1 MATFDLA
8 DLHDVAVRNKRSA
21 AACSV
26 LRWVVVP
33 WQMRDGRRKVPTR
46 SGWTQAGAL
55 RGPEIGEWFANNP
68 NDIPGVVTGEE
79 SGIWVLDID
88 PRNGGTDSLARL
100 DSVGALGKTFRVDTP
115 SGGWHLY
122 FSWPSGGGVRSVN
135 NLPGYPG
142 LDVKGHGGFVGA
154 PGATVFE
161 VGEYRAPIGPAS
173 ILAAPDWLLEIVRVG
188 SPTFSVDGQDW
199 SEVDGTEAPDQT
211 WLQWQLDQLGNVPPG
226 GQHDALRWF
235 TLQMRRRGMRQA
247 DAEAWAGLAAER
259 FLSDPGRQPWTV
271 EDGRRIVIGTWAR
284 IAPGVVEAE
293 LAGWAAGQGEAQP
306 LPAPVG
312 ETAQPLP
319 APVAA
324 ARVLGEPPGTIGPD
338 DENGQ
343 EFRIFAAD
351 HLIWLAGGDWYAW
364 DGQRWSWD
372 KSLTR
377 NQLIRDFGH
386 SLVRRAGGDVDED
399 ERKRLVS
406 RYTSL
411 GTVGGRD
418 RCLNYAKDLFSVT
431 ADQLDSDVWALNTLS
446 GLVDLRTG
454 DVRPAEP
461 RDLVTKLASTEWEAG
476 ARDETWERV
485 LAEMIESP
493 LDRAWI
499 RRWAGYCLTGHTME
513 KAILMMHGL
522 ADSGK
527 STVTSPFQLA
537 MGDYAVVWKPSML
550 LAKQE
555 NNVDAELFR
564 AMGAR
569 LIVVPEFPRAGRL
582 DESIMKMMT
591 GTDRVMA
598 RALYQ
603 ASVEYIPQFKLW
615 IHTNHLPGADEEALM
630 KRMRFFGMRKALP
643 IERRDDR
650 IKTWLESPGPR
661 AAIMWWAWQG
671 LDEMTRLGGLG
682 KPESSD
688 SEVAYHQLLSDPL
701 RRFMDETLEPA
712 RDGVVAWDMIC
723 MAYAAWCAGE
733 SLKPLGTGLLAHRL
747 SERGVEKV
755 RYRDPSGIRYQAIQG
770 WQLRMNNDADAS
782 V

>member
-21 AACSV
+21 AACAM

-33 WQMRDGRRKVPTR
+33 WQMRDKRKVPTR
-46 SGWTQAGAL
+46 TGWTQAGAL
-55 RGPEIGEWFANNP
+55 RGPEIGEWWANNP

-79 SGIWVLDID
+79 SGIWVLDVD
-88 PRNGGTDSLARL
+88 PRNGGTDSLMRL
-100 DSVGALGKTFRVDTP
+100 DGVGALGKTFRVDTP

-122 FSWPSGGGVRSVN
+122 FAWPSGGGVRSVN

-142 LDVKGHGGFVGA
+142 LDVKGAGGFVGA

-199 SEVDGTEAPDQT
+199 SGVDGTEAGDEA
-211 WLQWQLDQLGNVPPG
+211 WLRYQLEEMARVPPG
-226 GQHDALRWF
+226 GQHEALRWF
-235 TLQMRRRGMRQA
+235 TLQMRRRGMKQVE
-247 DAEAWAGLAAER
+247 AEMWAGQVAER
-259 FLSDPGRQPWTV
+259 FLSDPGRQPWTA
-271 EDGRRIVIGTWAR
+271 EDGRRIVVGTWAR

-293 LAGWAAGQGEAQP
+293 LAGWAAERALPPPAAEAEVIQ
-306 LPAPVG
+306 LPP
-312 ETAQPLP
+312 PK
-319 APVAA
+319 AA
-324 ARVLGEPPGTIGPD
+324 EVRVLGEPPQTIGPD

-343 EFRIFAAD
+343 EFRVFAAD

-364 DGQRWSWD
+364 DGQRWAWD

-386 SLVRRAGGDVDED
+386 SLVRRAGDAGITED
-399 ERKRLVS
+399 QRKRLVS
-406 RYTSL
+406 RYTML

-418 RCLNYAKDLFSVT
+418 RCLNYARDLFSVT

-454 DVRPAEP
+454 AVRPAEP
-461 RDLVTKLASTEWEAG
+461 RDLVTKIATCEWEVG

-485 LAEMIESP
+485 LTEMIESP
-493 LDRAWI
+493 VDRMWL

-527 STVTSPFQLA
+527 STVTSPFQMA
-537 MGDYAVVWKPSML
+537 MGDYAVMWKPSML

-591 GTDRVMA
+591 GTDRVTA

-630 KRMRFFGMRKALP
+630 KRMRFFAMRKTLP
-643 IERRDDR
+643 IDKRDDR

-671 LDEMTRLGGLG
+671 LDEMTRTANGLG
-682 KPESSD
+682 KPEGSD
-688 SEVAYHQLLSDPL
+688 YEVAQHQLVSDPL
-701 RRFMDETLEPA
+701 RRFMNDVLEPS
-712 RDGVVAWDMIC
+712 RDGVIAWDAIC
-723 MAYAAWCAGE
+723 MVYAAWCASEGI
-733 SLKPLGTGLLAHRL
+733 KPLGSGVLAHRL
-747 SERGVEKV
+747 HERGMEKS
-755 RYRDPSGIRYQAIQG
+755 RMTDPSGIRFRGVRGWMLRTTDDAII
-770 WQLRMNNDADAS
+770 
-782 V
+782 

>member
-21 AACSV
+21 AACSM

-46 SGWTQAGAL
+46 TGWTQAGAL

-79 SGIWVLDID
+79 SGIWVLDVD
-88 PRNGGTDSLARL
+88 PRNGGTASLARL

-199 SEVDGTEAPDQT
+199 SGVDGTEDGDET
-211 WLQWQLDQLGNVPPG
+211 WLRWQLEELSRVAPG
-226 GQHDALRWF
+226 GQHEALRWF
-235 TLQMRRRGMRQA
+235 TLQMRRRGMKQ
-247 DAEAWAGLAAER
+247 AEAEQWAGQVAER

-271 EDGRRIVIGTWAR
+271 EDGRKAVIGTWAR

-293 LAGWAAGQGEAQP
+293 LAGWAAEKSEQQLAPPAAALPPPQP
-306 LPAPVG
+306 
-312 ETAQPLP
+312 
-319 APVAA
+319 A
-324 ARVLGEPPGTIGPD
+324 ARVAGEPPQSIGPD
-338 DENGQ
+338 DENGR
-343 EFRIFAAD
+343 EFRTFAD
-351 HLIWLAGGDWYAW
+351 GRLIWLAGGDWYAW
-364 DGQRWSWD
+364 NEQRWQWD
-372 KSLTR
+372 QSLTR

-386 SLVRRAGGDVDED
+386 ALVRRAGSGDVDED

-406 RYTSL
+406 RYTTL

-418 RCLNYAKDLFSVT
+418 RCLNYARDLFAVT

-454 DVRPAEP
+454 TVRPAEP
-461 RDLVTKLASTEWEAG
+461 KDLVTKIAATEWERD

-485 LAEMIESP
+485 LTEMIDSP
-493 LDRAWI
+493 RDRAWL

-513 KAILMMHGL
+513 KAILMMHGI

-537 MGDYAVVWKPSML
+537 MGDYAVMWKPSML

-591 GTDRVMA
+591 GTDRVTA
-598 RALYQ
+598 RALYH
-603 ASVEYIPQFKLW
+603 ASVEYVPQFKLW

-630 KRMRFFGMRKALP
+630 KRMRFFGMRRGLSV
-643 IERRDDR
+643 EQRDDR

-661 AAIMWWAWQG
+661 AAIMWWAWKG
-671 LDEMTRLGGLG
+671 LEEMTLTGGLG

-701 RRFMDETLEPA
+701 RRFMDDVLEPV
-712 RDGVVAWDMIC
+712 RGGVLAWDMIC
-723 MAYAAWCAGE
+723 MAYAAWCASE
-733 SLKPLGTGLLAHRL
+733 AIKPLGVGLLAHRL
-747 SERGVEKV
+747 SERGIEKI
-755 RYRDPSGIRYQAIQG
+755 RYKDPASGIRYQAVQG
-770 WQLRMNNDADAS
+770 WRLRTADGAS
-782 V
+782 MPV